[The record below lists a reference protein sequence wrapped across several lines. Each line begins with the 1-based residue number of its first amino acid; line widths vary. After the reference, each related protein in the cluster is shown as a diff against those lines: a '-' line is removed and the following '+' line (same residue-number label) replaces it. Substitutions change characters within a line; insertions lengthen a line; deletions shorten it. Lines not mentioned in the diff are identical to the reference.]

1 MKPSFFSSFDREATA
16 KNRQEELMKRGLP
29 QRKTIAGVKNVI
41 LVSSGKGGVGKSTV
55 AVNLSIA
62 LSSLHQKV
70 SLLDADIFGP
80 SIHLMMNLTESPQL
94 DQQDRM
100 VPLINYGVHCM
111 SMGLL
116 VQSGSAVVWRGPML
130 ISALNKLLFG
140 TSWTDSDYLI
150 VDTPP
155 GTGDIHL
162 SLAQSVLLAGA
173 VLVSTPQRLALE
185 DVSKGADMYR
195 KMKVPL
201 LGLVQ
206 NMSSFQCSHCSQTTH
221 LFGQDGARKMAES
234 LEVPLLGDIPL
245 DPLIMSGAD
254 SGVPLV
260 ISHPESFSAKV
271 YRDIAKTLIT
281 AK

>member
-1 MKPSFFSSFDREATA
+1 
-16 KNRQEELMKRGLP
+16 
-29 QRKTIAGVKNVI
+29 VI